1 MPFARCNDG
10 VARHVD
16 KITGKSMGPFR
27 CLDCDELLQLRI
39 SIRARPHFAHLPDSR
54 CAGETALHVYAK
66 ELLQREQELTFTPLV
81 LRKEGLE
88 EVVFEGG
95 RFKLDNVII
104 EVDRSGFRPD
114 AIVALSSKE
123 FAVEFKVA
131 HAVDDAKQEK
141 VAADDIPMIEI
152 DLNSLRFRQI
162 SMEELDDAIL
172 HSADRKW
179 IHHPERANG
188 QARLESRVAAKKAE
202 RGRRLKFHIE
212 RKPRGNVDYDY
223 HRESLAALE
232 DAGLL
237 DAIGIP
243 VDCQHWFCVGLP
255 VWQAAVLATCIVA
268 PSRTYTPGARI
279 KVCGDWPD
287 YQGYANRLP
296 DWMIRKD
303 LSPYHWKRLEEA
315 GYSTSSFG
323 NADHAV
329 FYYLA
334 HLAAT
339 QEIVAWDRDEEA
351 FFVTSELHGRVYRLH
366 ELGWKIRRVLEAAG
380 APDPNEVKARWL
392 HKYNVDGASPAE
404 IASTGGA
411 TYDLLLSRVDALVRM
426 ADSYYNPV
434 VVDDLCGLPLEPMRQ
449 KRLTEIEEQNAKL
462 AQAKAVAALARLS
475 DLENSAREGL
485 GPDARAWLS
494 QNVADPAQPI
504 REWASETDGNLAQAF
519 SFLRKAIRERNAR
532 LAAADAVQNYQR
544 QLEEAARKAYPD
556 KTRAGLFVSSWR
568 AKCDS
573 PSALRS
579 ILEKLPKTRR

>member
-1 MPFARCNDG
+1 
-10 VARHVD
+10 
-16 KITGKSMGPFR
+16 MGPFR

-39 SIRARPHFAHLPDSR
+39 STRARPHFAHLPDSR

-66 ELLQREQELTFTPLV
+66 ELLQREREVTFTPLV
-81 LRKEGLE
+81 LRNEGLE
-88 EVVFEGG
+88 EIVFEGG
-95 RFKLDNVII
+95 RFKLDHVII
-104 EVDRSGFRPD
+104 EVDRPGFRPD
-114 AIVALSSKE
+114 AIVALSSKK

-172 HSADRKW
+172 HGADRKW

-188 QARLESRVAAKKAE
+188 QARLESRVADKKAE

-212 RKPRGNVDYDY
+212 RKPQGNVDYDY

-279 KVCGDWPD
+279 KVGGDWPD

-296 DWMIRKD
+296 NWMIRKD
-303 LSPYHWKRLEEA
+303 LSPYHWTRLEEA

-339 QEIVAWDRDEEA
+339 QEIVIWDRDEEA

-366 ELGWKIRRVLEAAG
+366 ELGWKICRVIETAG

-392 HKYNVDGASPAE
+392 RKYNVNGTSPAE
-404 IASTGGA
+404 IASNGGA

-434 VVDDLCGLPLEPMRQ
+434 VVDDLCGLPLEQMRQ

-462 AQAKAVAALARLS
+462 AQEKAVAALARRS
-475 DLENSAREGL
+475 DLEISAREGL
-485 GPDARAWLS
+485 GPDAKTWLN
-494 QNVADPAQPI
+494 QNLAHPPKPI
-504 REWASETDGNLAQAF
+504 TEWASETDGNLAQAF
-519 SFLRKAIRERNAR
+519 SFLRTAIRERKAR
-532 LAAADAVQNYQR
+532 LAAADAIQNYQR
-544 QLEEAARKAYPD
+544 QLEAAARKAYPD
-556 KTRAGLFVSSWR
+556 ETRASLFASSWR

-579 ILEKLPKTRR
+579 ILDKLPKTRR

>member
-1 MPFARCNDG
+1 
-10 VARHVD
+10 
-16 KITGKSMGPFR
+16 MGPFR

-66 ELLQREQELTFTPLV
+66 ELLQRERVLTFTPLV

-88 EVVFEGG
+88 EIVFEGG
-95 RFKLDNVII
+95 RFDLDHVII
-104 EVDRSGFRPD
+104 EVDLSGFRPD

-123 FAVEFKVA
+123 FAIEFKVA
-131 HAVDDAKQEK
+131 HAVDDAKQAK
-141 VAADDIPMIEI
+141 VAAVDIPMIEI
-152 DLNSLRFRQI
+152 DLNCLRFRQI

-172 HSADRKW
+172 HGADRKW
-179 IHHPERANG
+179 IHHPERGNG

-223 HRESLAALE
+223 HRESLAALK
-232 DAGLL
+232 DADLL
-237 DAIGIP
+237 GAIGIP
-243 VDCQHWFCVGLP
+243 VDCQHWFCVGLTI
-255 VWQAAVLATCIVA
+255 WQAAVLATCIVA
-268 PSRTYTPGARI
+268 PSQTYTPGARI

-315 GYSTSSFG
+315 GYSTSRFG

-339 QEIVAWDRDEEA
+339 QEIVVWDRDEEA

-366 ELGWKIRRVLEAAG
+366 ELGGKIRQVLKAVG
-380 APDPNEVKARWL
+380 APDPDEVKARWL
-392 HKYNVDGASPAE
+392 LKYNVDGASPAE
-404 IASTGGA
+404 IALNGGA
-411 TYDLLLSRVDALVRM
+411 TYDLLLSRVDALLRM
-426 ADSYYNPV
+426 ANSYYSPV

-449 KRLTEIEEQNAKL
+449 KRLMEIEEQNAKL
-462 AQAKAVAALARLS
+462 AQEKAAAALARRS
-475 DLENSAREGL
+475 DLESSARESL
-485 GPDARAWLS
+485 GPDAEAWLS
-494 QNVADPAQPI
+494 QNFADSPKPI
-504 REWASETDGNLAQAF
+504 TEWASETGENLAQAF
-519 SFLRKAIRERNAR
+519 SFLRTAIRARNAR
-532 LAAADAVQNYQR
+532 LAAADAVLKYR
-544 QLEEAARKAYPD
+544 LQLEEAAKKAYPD
-556 KTRAGLFVSSWR
+556 ERRADLFISAWR

-573 PSALRS
+573 PSALRA